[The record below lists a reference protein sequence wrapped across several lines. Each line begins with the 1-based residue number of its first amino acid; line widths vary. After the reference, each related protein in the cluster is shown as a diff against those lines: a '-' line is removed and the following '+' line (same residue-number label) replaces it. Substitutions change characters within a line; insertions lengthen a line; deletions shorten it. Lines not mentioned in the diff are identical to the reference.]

1 MSKLKLSAN
10 LFLEVAELE
19 NFRRFIVDDGYKAVL
34 KSMINNYGIVRIN
47 DKDAFLVLSDATL
60 ADTINIAPG
69 VAFTSELDRIV
80 NESEIAI
87 QVPASDIKTWIVISR
102 SVTNYEKGTVS
113 VTTDGTLTGSG
124 TEFTKVLRGGDN
136 FPNAVKFIDSK
147 NNVLSYEVVN
157 VVSDTSAVIAAPAV
171 AENNIRYGVV
181 GAFTPGF
188 IPSASN
194 ELIYEYDSCQIRL
207 VQSASKP
214 EIQDGI
220 EFILAEINW
229 DSGSM
234 AVVDMRDTCTFNT
247 EYSSTGNGANTK
259 SVSVLNLDQIGN
271 TVRIGIENAYIIE
284 SFEIKSTSLQF
295 VITNGHNNVIGS
307 TLGETSNIPNDA
319 FAGWKLFNR
328 ATGISVEISG
338 NSNNILNL
346 KTWNSGITIG
356 EGDDFIIV
364 PPYDE
369 IEIQMVA
376 SGATDWGGIR
386 TVNKFQITDGRM
398 NIFVPLKSG
407 QTSIKMSYRYISNQT
422 PGKFY
427 DFPQALYNDGISST
441 LKTLMNSTLTV
452 NAL

>member
-19 NFRRFIVDDGYKAVL
+19 NFRRFIVDEGYKAVL
-34 KSMINNYGIVRIN
+34 KSMINNYGIVRISN
-47 DKDAFLVLSDATL
+47 RDAFLVSSDATL

-136 FPNAVKFIDSK
+136 FSNAVKFIDSK

-194 ELIYEYDSCQIRL
+194 ELIYEHDSCQIRL

-247 EYSSTGNGANTK
+247 EYSSTVNGVNTET
-259 SVSVLNLDQIGN
+259 VSLRSIERIGN
-271 TVRIGIENAYIIE
+271 TVRIGIENAYIIG
-284 SFEIKSTSLQF
+284 SFEIRPASSQF
-295 VITNGHNNVIGS
+295 IITTGHNNVIGS
-307 TLGETSNIPNDA
+307 TFVDKSNIPNDA

-376 SGATDWGGIR
+376 SGANVWGAVR
-386 TVNKFQITDGRM
+386 TVNKFHITDGGM
-398 NIFVPLKSG
+398 NIFVPLRSG

-422 PGKFY
+422 PSKFY
-427 DFPQALYNDGISST
+427 DFPQEMYSDGISATS
-441 LKTLMNSTLTV
+441 KILMNSTLIV
-452 NAL
+452 NIL